1 MNNTEHQL
9 NNEKTQERFRQEQE
23 SQKNL
28 ERIQELEKKLEN
40 EKSENESLKNRSKFY
55 TSVLLNLIGIVIW
68 IYGIG
73 AGGTFFLILGALIVI
88 FGIFYS
94 L

>member
-28 ERIQELEKKLEN
+28 ERIQELEKKIEN
-40 EKSENESLKNRSKFY
+40 EKSENESLKNRSNLAFY
-55 TSVLLNLIGIVIW
+55 WWNYCLHSASKIEII
-68 IYGIG
+68 
-73 AGGTFFLILGALIVI
+73 IL
-88 FGIFYS
+88 
-94 L
+94 